1 MYNVYNWRYSI
12 YNIIDHWGFAAH
24 LRFVRPAPRM
34 VNDYD
39 FINAHKSGAP
49 SSTTLQ
55 ARRLVL
61 RHTAAS
67 TKTRGDLGRC
77 S

>member
-1 MYNVYNWRYSI
+1 
-12 YNIIDHWGFAAH
+12 
-24 LRFVRPAPRM
+24 M

-67 TKTRGDLGRC
+67 TKPGETWGGAVEVTSSPFLGQPGYVV
-77 S
+77 